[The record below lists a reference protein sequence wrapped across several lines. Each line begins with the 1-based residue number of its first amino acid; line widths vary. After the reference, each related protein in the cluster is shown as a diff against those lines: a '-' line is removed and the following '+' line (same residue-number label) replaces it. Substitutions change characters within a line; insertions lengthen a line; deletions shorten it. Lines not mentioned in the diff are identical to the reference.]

1 MEFFV
6 METNN
11 YAKGCKT
18 KYPKKPRYKPM
29 LTYVNDMKAFNAI
42 CDGNTDYSVPSF
54 GRAICHD

>member
-1 MEFFV
+1 

-18 KYPKKPRYKPM
+18 KYPKKPCYKPM
-29 LTYVNDMKAFNAI
+29 LTYVNDMKTFNAI